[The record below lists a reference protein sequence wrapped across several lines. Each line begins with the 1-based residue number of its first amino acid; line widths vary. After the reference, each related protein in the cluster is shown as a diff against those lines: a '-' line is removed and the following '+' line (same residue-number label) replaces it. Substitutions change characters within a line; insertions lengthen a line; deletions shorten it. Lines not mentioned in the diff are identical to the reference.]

1 MAQTPIDPTRFFKAA
16 CNFEGAL
23 ILVAAFLGWLAD
35 INPFAEISFSE
46 RALLYGILGTLPLF
60 LLFLLLEQIHTP
72 PLQKIR
78 DLLAETLGTGLY
90 GCHWTDLFL
99 LSAIAG
105 FSEELLFRGLLQP
118 WMESAW
124 GMAAGLLGSNLIFG
138 LVHAVTPWYALLAAL
153 VGVYL
158 GLALDYGG
166 ERNLLT
172 PMVIHG
178 LYDFVVF
185 LVIKKSYSRAADKR

>member
-1 MAQTPIDPTRFFKAA
+1 
-16 CNFEGAL
+16 
-23 ILVAAFLGWLAD
+23 
-35 INPFAEISFSE
+35 
-46 RALLYGILGTLPLF
+46 
-60 LLFLLLEQIHTP
+60 
-72 PLQKIR
+72 
-78 DLLAETLGTGLY
+78 LLAETLGTGLY

-166 ERNLLT
+166 
-172 PMVIHG
+172 G